1 VPTILIRNGL
11 VLGPPPVW
19 EAARRDILVREG
31 AIVAVGHL
39 PDGDIRVDRIID
51 ASRHLVAPGLINA
64 HTHSPANLLPG
75 TGDCL
80 SHPAFMWL
88 NQADTMNRTPR
99 EVYVSAMLGCID
111 FLLSGTTAVIDHFPE
126 QNFSI
131 EDVNSVVAAYRHA
144 GLRAV
149 VALRI
154 FDGDY
159 ADIFPTGGLSGELV
173 RCLAADN
180 PLRPRPLGETIA
192 LVEDSIRTFGRVDRL
207 IQVWPAP
214 SNPSRCSDKLLT
226 ACAEIAERFDTGI
239 HTHLLETRVQTEIA
253 RRQYGTTMVRHL
265 DTLGLLSPR
274 LSCAHTIW
282 IDEADIELM
291 GQRGA
296 MVVHNP
302 ESNLKVGAGPAPTP
316 AMLSRG
322 LTVALGTDG
331 RNTNDN
337 LGLHEAMRLA
347 AILHRPYEP
356 DRRRWI
362 TAKQALE
369 MATSGGAKALR
380 LGSETGRIVPGAR
393 ADLVLYD
400 LDHAQWIPYNDPVQ
414 QLVFCETGGSVD
426 TVLIDGRIVVE
437 GSRITAFDAAAV
449 LAEAGEMLGRVRVRN
464 AAFRSVAA
472 RIADEV

>member
-1 VPTILIRNGL
+1 MPTILIRNGL

-19 EAARRDILVREG
+19 EAAQRDILVRDGEI
-31 AIVAVGHL
+31 AAVGRL
-39 PDGDIRVDRIID
+39 PDGDTQVDRIID

-75 TGDCL
+75 TGDGL

-88 NQADTMNRTPR
+88 NQADTMRRTPR
-99 EVYVSAMLGCID
+99 EVYVSAMLGCIQ

-131 EDVNSVVAAYRHA
+131 EDVNSVVTAYRHA

-159 ADIFPTGGLSGELV
+159 ADISPTGGLTGELTQ
-173 RCLAADN
+173 RLAADN
-180 PLRPRPLGETIA
+180 PLKPRPLRETIA
-192 LVEDSIRTFGRVDRL
+192 LVEDSIRKFRRVDPL

-226 ACAEIAERFDTGI
+226 ACMEIAERFDTGI
-239 HTHLLETRVQTEIA
+239 HTHLLETRVQMEIA
-253 RRQYGTTMVRHL
+253 RRQYGATMVRHL
-265 DTLGLLSPR
+265 DALGLLSPR

-282 IDEADIELM
+282 IDEPDIELM
-291 GQRGA
+291 AKRGVV
-296 MVVHNP
+296 VVHNP
-302 ESNLKVGAGPAPTP
+302 ESNLKVGAGLAPTP
-316 AMLSRG
+316 TMLSHG

-331 RNTNDN
+331 SNTNDN

-347 AILHRPYEP
+347 AILHRPHEP

-362 TAKQALE
+362 TAKQALG
-369 MATSGGAKALR
+369 MATVGGAKALR
-380 LGSETGRIVPGAR
+380 LDNEAAQIVPGAR

-400 LDHAQWIPYNDPVQ
+400 LDRIQWIPRNDPVQ
-414 QLVFCETGGSVD
+414 QLVFSETGSSVH

-437 GSRITAFDAAAV
+437 RSCITAFDAAAV
-449 LAEAGEMLGRVRVRN
+449 LAEAGEMLGRIRGRN

-472 RIADEV
+472 RIADRV